1 MDVGGERGSGNG
13 IRDLDSGRPSLRSDC
28 HYIIDTVRIFIVGS
42 LLDDIRVVVIF
53 QFQNRGDFIAPPDVR
68 AVCIKN
74 AVQTDRK
81 MRVVRRAQDFQHLRI
96 TGVPVYFELI
106 ALSRIGIVL

>member
-13 IRDLDSGRPSLRSDC
+13 IRDLDSGRRSLRSDC

-42 LLDDIRVVVIF
+42 LLDNIRVVVIF
-53 QFQNRGDFIAPPDVR
+53 QIKSRGNLIAPPDFR
-68 AVCIKN
+68 AVHIKK
-74 AVQTDRK
+74 AVQTDCK
-81 MRVVRRAQDFQHLRI
+81 MRVVRRAQDIQHLQI
-96 TGVPVYFELI
+96 IGVPVYFELI